1 MSSEMLGRLS
11 PQTGACALENASAGA
26 AAPRVAAGHRWKVLG
41 VGVAANA
48 CFSMIFAG
56 LPSTAVTMRADYHL
70 SNSNLGLVLG
80 CLGLGVALSELP
92 WGLLT
97 DRWGDRRVL
106 LAGLGS
112 LVVWLAMMLVLL
124 VPSQGGAPTVL
135 FLGANLLVV
144 GLLGGS
150 VNGSS
155 GRAIM
160 AWFDEGERGLAM
172 SIRQTAIPL
181 GGGLG
186 ALVLPSLAE
195 GLGFAAV
202 YAVLGVTAAVC
213 SFFTWL
219 WLHEP
224 QSHRAAG
231 TVSPA
236 GKAGAGPLR
245 SVAVWRLAI
254 AIGILCFPQVAVL
267 TFTTVFLHDFAGIGT
282 LITSAALAAVQI
294 GAMVMRVWSGRWTDR
309 HRNRRAYL
317 RFCALLSGI
326 SFAVL
331 ALLVTLSGIAPVG
344 STALAVSLVCMLVFA
359 GISVSS
365 WHGVA
370 YAEIATLA
378 GAQRAGSA
386 LGLANTLV
394 FVGFFL
400 VPLSIP
406 HLLAATSWVGIWMA
420 AAACALVAWPILLKP
435 EPQG

>member
-1 MSSEMLGRLS
+1 MSMDHLP
-11 PQTGACALENASAGA
+11 PQAAACAVADSFTAGPQFA
-26 AAPRVAAGHRWKVLG
+26 ADHRWKVLG

-56 LPSTAVTMRADYHL
+56 LPSTAVAMRSDYHL
-70 SNSNLGLVLG
+70 SNSDLGLVLG

-112 LVVWLAMMLVLL
+112 LVVWLVLMLALL
-124 VPSQGGAPTVL
+124 VPSQAYAPTVS
-135 FLGANLLVV
+135 FLAANLLVV

-160 AWFDEGERGLAM
+160 AWFSEGERGFAM

-186 ALVLPSLAE
+186 ALLLPSLAE
-195 GLGFAAV
+195 AFGFAAV
-202 YAVLGVTAAVC
+202 YSLLAAAAAAC
-213 SFFTWL
+213 TFFTWL

-224 QSHRAAG
+224 QSHRAVKPGLPLAK
-231 TVSPA
+231 PA
-236 GKAGAGPLR
+236 TAPLR
-245 SVAVWRLAI
+245 SVAIWRLAV
-254 AIGILCFPQVAVL
+254 AVGVLCFPQVAVL

-282 LITSAALAAVQI
+282 LVTSAALAAVQI

-326 SFAVL
+326 AFAVL
-331 ALLVTLSGIAPVG
+331 TLLV
-344 STALAVSLVCMLVFA
+344 ALAAPGSAAFAAALVATLVLA

-378 GAQRAGSA
+378 GASRAGSA

-406 HLLAATSWVGIWMA
+406 HLLAATSWAGIWMA
-420 AAACALVAWPILLKP
+420 AAACALIAWPILLKP
-435 EPQG
+435 EPQA

>member
-1 MSSEMLGRLS
+1 MSIDRLS
-11 PQTGACALENASAGA
+11 SQAGA
-26 AAPRVAAGHRWKVLG
+26 GAVADGVTGSPRFAAGHRWKVLG
-41 VGVAANA
+41 IGVAANA

-70 SNSNLGLVLG
+70 SNSDLGLVLG
-80 CLGLGVALSELP
+80 CLGLGVAVSELP

-112 LVVWLAMMLVLL
+112 LAAWLGLMFALL
-124 VPSQGGAPTVL
+124 VPSQADVPSVL
-135 FLGANLLVV
+135 FLAASLLVV

-155 GRAIM
+155 GRAIL
-160 AWFDEGERGLAM
+160 AWFSEGERGFAM

-186 ALVLPSLAE
+186 ALLLPALAE
-195 GLGFAAV
+195 ALGFAAV
-202 YAVLGVTAAVC
+202 YATLAGAAVVC
-213 SFFTWL
+213 TFFTWL

-224 QSHRAAG
+224 RSHRLARAEQ
-231 TVSPA
+231 PA
-236 GKAGAGPLR
+236 NSVATHPLR
-245 SVAVWRLAI
+245 SVAIWRLAT
-254 AIGILCFPQVAVL
+254 AVGILCFPQVAVL

-282 LITSAALAAVQI
+282 LGAGASLAAVQV
-294 GAMVMRVWSGRWTDR
+294 GAMAMRVWSGRWTDR

-317 RFCALLSGI
+317 RFCALSSGI
-326 SFAVL
+326 VFAVL
-331 ALLVTLSGIAPVG
+331 ALLVSFSSFTSAASIA
-344 STALAVSLVCMLVFA
+344 LVVTLVFA
-359 GISVSS
+359 GVSVSS

-378 GAQRAGSA
+378 GAGRAGSA

-406 HLLAATSWVGIWMA
+406 HLLAATSWTGIWVA
-420 AAACALVAWPILLKP
+420 AAACALIAWPILLKS
-435 EPQG
+435 EPRS

>member
-1 MSSEMLGRLS
+1 MSMDHLP
-11 PQTGACALENASAGA
+11 PQAAACAVADSFTAG
-26 AAPRVAAGHRWKVLG
+26 PQFAAGHRWKVLG

-56 LPSTAVTMRADYHL
+56 LPSTAVAMRSDYHL
-70 SNSNLGLVLG
+70 SNSDLGLVLG

-112 LVVWLAMMLVLL
+112 LVVWLVLMLALL
-124 VPSQGGAPTVL
+124 VPSQAYAPTVS
-135 FLGANLLVV
+135 FLAANLLVV

-160 AWFDEGERGLAM
+160 AWFSEGERGFAM

-186 ALVLPSLAE
+186 ALLLPSLAE
-195 GLGFAAV
+195 AFGFAAV
-202 YAVLGVTAAVC
+202 YSLLAAAAAAC
-213 SFFTWL
+213 TFFTWL

-224 QSHRAAG
+224 QSHRAVKPG
-231 TVSPA
+231 LPLEKPA
-236 GKAGAGPLR
+236 TAPLR
-245 SVAVWRLAI
+245 SVAIWRLAV
-254 AIGILCFPQVAVL
+254 AVGFLCFPQVAVL

-282 LITSAALAAVQI
+282 LVTSAALAAVQI

-326 SFAVL
+326 AFAVL
-331 ALLVTLSGIAPVG
+331 TLLV
-344 STALAVSLVCMLVFA
+344 ALAAPGSAAFAAALVATLILA

-378 GAQRAGSA
+378 GASRAGSA

-406 HLLAATSWVGIWMA
+406 HLLAATSWAGIWMA
-420 AAACALVAWPILLKP
+420 AAACALIAWPILLKP
-435 EPQG
+435 EPQA

>member
-1 MSSEMLGRLS
+1 MSMDHLP
-11 PQTGACALENASAGA
+11 PQAAACAVADSFTAGPQFA
-26 AAPRVAAGHRWKVLG
+26 ADHRWKVLG

-56 LPSTAVTMRADYHL
+56 LPSTAVAMRSDYHL
-70 SNSNLGLVLG
+70 SNSDLGLVLG

-112 LVVWLAMMLVLL
+112 LVVWLVLMLALL
-124 VPSQGGAPTVL
+124 VPSQAYAPTVS
-135 FLGANLLVV
+135 FLAANLLVV

-160 AWFDEGERGLAM
+160 AWFSEGERGFAM

-186 ALVLPSLAE
+186 ALLLPSLAE
-195 GLGFAAV
+195 AFGFAAV
-202 YAVLGVTAAVC
+202 YSLLAAAAAAC
-213 SFFTWL
+213 TFFTWL

-224 QSHRAAG
+224 QSHRAVKPGIPLAK
-231 TVSPA
+231 PA
-236 GKAGAGPLR
+236 TAPLR
-245 SVAVWRLAI
+245 SVAIWRLAV
-254 AIGILCFPQVAVL
+254 AVGVLCFPQVAVL

-282 LITSAALAAVQI
+282 LVTSAALAAVQI

-326 SFAVL
+326 AFAVL
-331 ALLVTLSGIAPVG
+331 TLLV
-344 STALAVSLVCMLVFA
+344 ALAAPGSAAFAAALVATLVLA

-378 GAQRAGSA
+378 GASRAGSA

-406 HLLAATSWVGIWMA
+406 HLLAATSWAGIWMA
-420 AAACALVAWPILLKP
+420 AAACALIAWPILLKP
-435 EPQG
+435 EPQA

>member
-1 MSSEMLGRLS
+1 MSVHRFPS
-11 PQTGACALENASAGA
+11 PAGSCAVADEFTA
-26 AAPRVAAGHRWKVLG
+26 ATPPRFAAGHRWKVLG

-56 LPSTAVTMRADYHL
+56 LPSTAVAMRADYHL
-70 SNSNLGLVLG
+70 SNPDLGLVLG
-80 CLGLGVALSELP
+80 CLGLGVAISELP

-112 LVVWLAMMLVLL
+112 LVVWLGLMLALL
-124 VPSQGGAPTVL
+124 VPSHGYTPSVL
-135 FLGANLLVV
+135 FLAANLLVV

-160 AWFDEGERGLAM
+160 AWFGEGERGFAM

-186 ALVLPSLAE
+186 ALLLPSLAE

-202 YAVLGVTAAVC
+202 YALLAVTAAAC
-213 SFFTWL
+213 TFFTWL

-224 QSHRAAG
+224 LSHRAAQPVFPV
-231 TVSPA
+231 TAPA
-236 GKAGAGPLR
+236 PLR
-245 SVAVWRLAI
+245 SIAIWRLAV
-254 AIGILCFPQVAVL
+254 AVGILCFPQVAVL
-267 TFTTVFLHDFAGIGT
+267 TLTTVFLHDFAGIGT
-282 LITSAALAAVQI
+282 LLTSAALATVQI

-317 RFCALLSGI
+317 RFCAL
-326 SFAVL
+326 V
-331 ALLVTLSGIAPVG
+331 SGIAFASLTLLVALAAPG
-344 STALAVSLVCMLVFA
+344 STAFAIALVVTLAFA

-378 GAQRAGSA
+378 GASRAGSA

-406 HLLAATSWVGIWMA
+406 HLLAATSSTGIWMA
-420 AAACALVAWPILLKP
+420 ATACALVAWPILLKP
-435 EPQG
+435 EPRA

>member
-1 MSSEMLGRLS
+1 MSMDHLP
-11 PQTGACALENASAGA
+11 PQAAACAVADSFTAG
-26 AAPRVAAGHRWKVLG
+26 PQFAAGHRWKVLG

-56 LPSTAVTMRADYHL
+56 LPSTAVAMRSDYHL
-70 SNSNLGLVLG
+70 SNSDLGLVLG

-112 LVVWLAMMLVLL
+112 LVVWLVLMLALL
-124 VPSQGGAPTVL
+124 VPSQAYAPTVS
-135 FLGANLLVV
+135 FLAANLLVV

-160 AWFDEGERGLAM
+160 AWFSEGERGFAM

-186 ALVLPSLAE
+186 ALLLPSLAE
-195 GLGFAAV
+195 AFGFAAV
-202 YAVLGVTAAVC
+202 YSLLAAAAAAC

-224 QSHRAAG
+224 QSHRAVKPGLPLAK
-231 TVSPA
+231 PA
-236 GKAGAGPLR
+236 TAPLR
-245 SVAVWRLAI
+245 SVAIWRLAV
-254 AIGILCFPQVAVL
+254 AVGVLCFPQVAVL

-282 LITSAALAAVQI
+282 LVTSAALAAVQI

-326 SFAVL
+326 AFAVL
-331 ALLVTLSGIAPVG
+331 TLLV
-344 STALAVSLVCMLVFA
+344 ALAAPGSAAFAAALVATLVLA

-378 GAQRAGSA
+378 GASRAGSA

-406 HLLAATSWVGIWMA
+406 HLLAATSWAGIWMA
-420 AAACALVAWPILLKP
+420 AAACALIAWPILLKP
-435 EPQG
+435 EPQA

>member
-1 MSSEMLGRLS
+1 MSMDHLP
-11 PQTGACALENASAGA
+11 PQAAACAVADSFTAG
-26 AAPRVAAGHRWKVLG
+26 PQFAAGHRWKVLG

-56 LPSTAVTMRADYHL
+56 LPSTAVAMRSDYHL
-70 SNSNLGLVLG
+70 SNSDLGLVLG

-112 LVVWLAMMLVLL
+112 LVVWLVLMLALL
-124 VPSQGGAPTVL
+124 VPSQAYAPTVS
-135 FLGANLLVV
+135 FLAANLLVV

-160 AWFDEGERGLAM
+160 AWFSEGERGFAM

-186 ALVLPSLAE
+186 ALLLPSLAE
-195 GLGFAAV
+195 ALGFAAV
-202 YAVLGVTAAVC
+202 YSLLAAAAAAC
-213 SFFTWL
+213 TFFTWL

-224 QSHRAAG
+224 QSHRAVKPGLPLAK
-231 TVSPA
+231 PA
-236 GKAGAGPLR
+236 TAPLR
-245 SVAVWRLAI
+245 SVAIWRLAV
-254 AIGILCFPQVAVL
+254 AVGVLCFPQVAVL

-282 LITSAALAAVQI
+282 LVTSASLAAVQL

-326 SFAVL
+326 AFAVL
-331 ALLVTLSGIAPVG
+331 ALLVVLSGLASV
-344 STALAVSLVCMLVFA
+344 SSMALAVALVATLVFA

-378 GAQRAGSA
+378 GANRAGSA

-406 HLLAATSWVGIWMA
+406 HLLAATSWAGIWMA
-420 AAACALVAWPILLKP
+420 AAACALIAWPILLKP
-435 EPQG
+435 EPQA

>member
-1 MSSEMLGRLS
+1 MSMDHLP
-11 PQTGACALENASAGA
+11 PQAAACAVADSFTAGPQFA
-26 AAPRVAAGHRWKVLG
+26 ADHRWKVLG

-56 LPSTAVTMRADYHL
+56 LPSTAVAMRSDYHL
-70 SNSNLGLVLG
+70 SNSDLGLVLG

-112 LVVWLAMMLVLL
+112 LVVWLVLMLALL
-124 VPSQGGAPTVL
+124 VPSQAYAPTVS
-135 FLGANLLVV
+135 FLAANLLVV

-160 AWFDEGERGLAM
+160 AWFSEGERGFAM

-186 ALVLPSLAE
+186 ALLLPSLAE
-195 GLGFAAV
+195 AFGFAAV
-202 YAVLGVTAAVC
+202 YSLLAAAAAAC
-213 SFFTWL
+213 TFFTWL

-224 QSHRAAG
+224 QSHRAVKPGLPLAK
-231 TVSPA
+231 PA
-236 GKAGAGPLR
+236 TAPLR
-245 SVAVWRLAI
+245 SVAIWRLAV
-254 AIGILCFPQVAVL
+254 AVGVLCFPQVAVL

-282 LITSAALAAVQI
+282 LVTSAALAAVQI

-326 SFAVL
+326 AFSVL
-331 ALLVTLSGIAPVG
+331 TLLV
-344 STALAVSLVCMLVFA
+344 ALAAPGSAAFAAALVATLVLA

-378 GAQRAGSA
+378 GASRAGSA

-406 HLLAATSWVGIWMA
+406 HLLAATSWAGIWMA
-420 AAACALVAWPILLKP
+420 AAACALIAWPILLKP
-435 EPQG
+435 EPQA

>member
-1 MSSEMLGRLS
+1 MDHLP
-11 PQTGACALENASAGA
+11 PQAAACAVADSFTAG
-26 AAPRVAAGHRWKVLG
+26 PQFAAGHRWKVLG

-56 LPSTAVTMRADYHL
+56 LPSTAVAMRSDYHL
-70 SNSNLGLVLG
+70 SNSDLGLVLG

-112 LVVWLAMMLVLL
+112 LVVWLVLMLALL
-124 VPSQGGAPTVL
+124 VPSQAYAPTVS
-135 FLGANLLVV
+135 FLAANLLVV

-160 AWFDEGERGLAM
+160 AWFSEGERGFAM

-186 ALVLPSLAE
+186 ALLLPSLAE
-195 GLGFAAV
+195 AFGFAAV
-202 YAVLGVTAAVC
+202 YSLLAAAAAAC
-213 SFFTWL
+213 TFFTWL

-224 QSHRAAG
+224 QSHRAVKPGIPLAK
-231 TVSPA
+231 PA
-236 GKAGAGPLR
+236 TAPLR
-245 SVAVWRLAI
+245 SVAIWRLAV
-254 AIGILCFPQVAVL
+254 AVGVLCFPQVAVL

-282 LITSAALAAVQI
+282 LVTSAALAAVQI

-326 SFAVL
+326 AFAVL
-331 ALLVTLSGIAPVG
+331 TLLV
-344 STALAVSLVCMLVFA
+344 ALAAPGSAAFAAALVATLVLA

-378 GAQRAGSA
+378 GASRAGSA

-406 HLLAATSWVGIWMA
+406 HLLAATSWAGIWMA
-420 AAACALVAWPILLKP
+420 AAACALIAWPILLKP
-435 EPQG
+435 EPQA

>member
-1 MSSEMLGRLS
+1 MSMDHLP
-11 PQTGACALENASAGA
+11 PQAAACAVADSFTAG
-26 AAPRVAAGHRWKVLG
+26 PQFAAGHRWKVLG

-56 LPSTAVTMRADYHL
+56 LPSTALAMRSDYHL
-70 SNSNLGLVLG
+70 SNSDLGLVLG

-112 LVVWLAMMLVLL
+112 LVVWLVLMLALL
-124 VPSQGGAPTVL
+124 VPSQAYAPTVS
-135 FLGANLLVV
+135 FLAANLLVV

-160 AWFDEGERGLAM
+160 AWFSEGERGFAM

-186 ALVLPSLAE
+186 ALLLPSLAE
-195 GLGFAAV
+195 TFGFAAV
-202 YAVLGVTAAVC
+202 YSLLAAAAAAC
-213 SFFTWL
+213 TFFTWL

-224 QSHRAAG
+224 QSHRAVKPGMPLAK
-231 TVSPA
+231 PA
-236 GKAGAGPLR
+236 TAPLR
-245 SVAVWRLAI
+245 SVAIWRLAV
-254 AIGILCFPQVAVL
+254 AVGVLCFPQVAVL

-282 LITSAALAAVQI
+282 LVTSAALAAVQI

-326 SFAVL
+326 AFAVL
-331 ALLVTLSGIAPVG
+331 TLLVAFAAPG
-344 STALAVSLVCMLVFA
+344 SAAFAAALVAALVLA

-378 GAQRAGSA
+378 GASRAGSA

-406 HLLAATSWVGIWMA
+406 HLLAATSWAGIWMA
-420 AAACALVAWPILLKP
+420 AAACALIAWPILLKP
-435 EPQG
+435 EPQA

>member
-1 MSSEMLGRLS
+1 MSMDHLP
-11 PQTGACALENASAGA
+11 PQAAACAVADSFTAG
-26 AAPRVAAGHRWKVLG
+26 PQFAAGHRWKVLG

-56 LPSTAVTMRADYHL
+56 LPSTAVAMRSDYHL
-70 SNSNLGLVLG
+70 SNSDLGLVLG

-112 LVVWLAMMLVLL
+112 LVVWLVLMLALL
-124 VPSQGGAPTVL
+124 VPSQAYAPTVS
-135 FLGANLLVV
+135 FLAANLLVV

-160 AWFDEGERGLAM
+160 AWFSEGERGFAM

-186 ALVLPSLAE
+186 ALLLPSLAE
-195 GLGFAAV
+195 AFGFAAV
-202 YAVLGVTAAVC
+202 YSLLAAAAAAC
-213 SFFTWL
+213 TFFTWL

-224 QSHRAAG
+224 QSHRAVKPGIPLAK
-231 TVSPA
+231 PA
-236 GKAGAGPLR
+236 TAPLR
-245 SVAVWRLAI
+245 SVAIWRLAV
-254 AIGILCFPQVAVL
+254 AVGVLCFPQVAVL

-282 LITSAALAAVQI
+282 LVTSAALAAVQI

-326 SFAVL
+326 AFAVL
-331 ALLVTLSGIAPVG
+331 TLLV
-344 STALAVSLVCMLVFA
+344 ALAAPGSAAFAAALVAALVLA

-378 GAQRAGSA
+378 GASRAGSA

-406 HLLAATSWVGIWMA
+406 HLLAATSWAGIWMA
-420 AAACALVAWPILLKP
+420 AAACALIAWPILLKP
-435 EPQG
+435 EPQA

>member
-1 MSSEMLGRLS
+1 MSMDHLP
-11 PQTGACALENASAGA
+11 PQAAACAVADSFTAG
-26 AAPRVAAGHRWKVLG
+26 PQFAAGHRWKVLG

-56 LPSTAVTMRADYHL
+56 LPSTAVAMRSDYHL
-70 SNSNLGLVLG
+70 SNSDLGLVLG

-112 LVVWLAMMLVLL
+112 LVVWLVLMLALL
-124 VPSQGGAPTVL
+124 VPSQAYAPTVS
-135 FLGANLLVV
+135 FLAANLLVV

-160 AWFDEGERGLAM
+160 AWFSEGERGFAM

-186 ALVLPSLAE
+186 ALLLPSLAE
-195 GLGFAAV
+195 TFGFAAV
-202 YAVLGVTAAVC
+202 YSLLAAAAAAC
-213 SFFTWL
+213 TFFTWL

-224 QSHRAAG
+224 QSHRAVKPGIPLAK
-231 TVSPA
+231 PA
-236 GKAGAGPLR
+236 TAPLR
-245 SVAVWRLAI
+245 SVAIWRLAV
-254 AIGILCFPQVAVL
+254 AVGVLCFPQVAVL

-282 LITSAALAAVQI
+282 LVTSAALAAVQI

-326 SFAVL
+326 AFAVL
-331 ALLVTLSGIAPVG
+331 TLLVAFAAPG
-344 STALAVSLVCMLVFA
+344 SAAFAAALVAALVLA

-378 GAQRAGSA
+378 GASRAGSA

-406 HLLAATSWVGIWMA
+406 HLLAATSWAGIWMA
-420 AAACALVAWPILLKP
+420 AAACALIAWPILLKP
-435 EPQG
+435 EPQA

>member
-1 MSSEMLGRLS
+1 MPEMSMDHLP
-11 PQTGACALENASAGA
+11 PQAVACAVADSFTAG
-26 AAPRVAAGHRWKVLG
+26 PQFAAGHRWKVLG

-56 LPSTAVTMRADYHL
+56 LPSTAVAMRSDYHL
-70 SNSNLGLVLG
+70 SNSDLGLVLG

-112 LVVWLAMMLVLL
+112 LVVWLVLMLALL
-124 VPSQGGAPTVL
+124 VPSQAYAPTVS
-135 FLGANLLVV
+135 FLAANLLVV

-160 AWFDEGERGLAM
+160 AWFSEGERGFAM

-186 ALVLPSLAE
+186 ALLLPSLAE
-195 GLGFAAV
+195 AFGFAAV
-202 YAVLGVTAAVC
+202 YSLLAAAAAAC
-213 SFFTWL
+213 TFFTWL

-224 QSHRAAG
+224 QSHRAVKPGLPLAK
-231 TVSPA
+231 PA
-236 GKAGAGPLR
+236 TAPLR
-245 SVAVWRLAI
+245 SVAIWRLAV
-254 AIGILCFPQVAVL
+254 AVGVLCFPQVAVL

-282 LITSAALAAVQI
+282 LVTSAALATVQI

-326 SFAVL
+326 AFAVL
-331 ALLVTLSGIAPVG
+331 TLLV
-344 STALAVSLVCMLVFA
+344 ALAAPGSAAFAAALVATLVLA

-378 GAQRAGSA
+378 GASRAGSA

-406 HLLAATSWVGIWMA
+406 HLLAATSWAGIWMA
-420 AAACALVAWPILLKP
+420 AAACALIAWPILLKP
-435 EPQG
+435 EPQA

>member
-1 MSSEMLGRLS
+1 MSMDHLP
-11 PQTGACALENASAGA
+11 PQAAACAVADSFTAG
-26 AAPRVAAGHRWKVLG
+26 PQFAAGHRWKVLG

-56 LPSTAVTMRADYHL
+56 LPSTAVAMRSDYHL
-70 SNSNLGLVLG
+70 SNSDLGLVLG

-112 LVVWLAMMLVLL
+112 LVVWLVLMLALL
-124 VPSQGGAPTVL
+124 VPSQAYAPTVS
-135 FLGANLLVV
+135 FLAANLLVV

-160 AWFDEGERGLAM
+160 AWFSEGERGFAM

-186 ALVLPSLAE
+186 ALLLPSLAE
-195 GLGFAAV
+195 AFGFAAV
-202 YAVLGVTAAVC
+202 YSLLAAAAAAC
-213 SFFTWL
+213 TFFTWL

-224 QSHRAAG
+224 QSHRAVKPGIPLAK
-231 TVSPA
+231 PA
-236 GKAGAGPLR
+236 TAPLR
-245 SVAVWRLAI
+245 SVAIWRLAV
-254 AIGILCFPQVAVL
+254 AVGVLCFPQVAVL

-282 LITSAALAAVQI
+282 LVTSAALAAVQI

-326 SFAVL
+326 AFAVL
-331 ALLVTLSGIAPVG
+331 TLLV
-344 STALAVSLVCMLVFA
+344 ALAAPGSAAFAAALVATLVLA

-378 GAQRAGSA
+378 GASRAGSA

-406 HLLAATSWVGIWMA
+406 HLLAATSWAGIWMA
-420 AAACALVAWPILLKP
+420 AAACALIAWPILLKP
-435 EPQG
+435 EPQA

>member
-1 MSSEMLGRLS
+1 MDHLP
-11 PQTGACALENASAGA
+11 PQAAACAVADSFTAG
-26 AAPRVAAGHRWKVLG
+26 PQFAAGHRWKVLG

-56 LPSTAVTMRADYHL
+56 LPSTAVAMRSDYHL
-70 SNSNLGLVLG
+70 SNSDLGLVLG

-112 LVVWLAMMLVLL
+112 LVVWLVLMLALL
-124 VPSQGGAPTVL
+124 VPSQAYAPTVS
-135 FLGANLLVV
+135 FLAANLLVV

-160 AWFDEGERGLAM
+160 AWFSEGERGFAM

-186 ALVLPSLAE
+186 ALLLPSLAE
-195 GLGFAAV
+195 AFGFAAV
-202 YAVLGVTAAVC
+202 YSLLAAAAAAC
-213 SFFTWL
+213 TFFTWL

-224 QSHRAAG
+224 QSHRAVKPG
-231 TVSPA
+231 LPLEKPA
-236 GKAGAGPLR
+236 TAPLR
-245 SVAVWRLAI
+245 SVAIWRLAV
-254 AIGILCFPQVAVL
+254 AVGFLCFPQVAVL

-282 LITSAALAAVQI
+282 LVTSAALAAVQI

-326 SFAVL
+326 AFAVL
-331 ALLVTLSGIAPVG
+331 TLLV
-344 STALAVSLVCMLVFA
+344 ALAAPGSAAFAAALVATLILA

-378 GAQRAGSA
+378 GASRAGSA

-406 HLLAATSWVGIWMA
+406 HLLAATSWAGIWMA
-420 AAACALVAWPILLKP
+420 AAACALIAWPILLKP
-435 EPQG
+435 EPQA

>member
-1 MSSEMLGRLS
+1 MSMDHLP
-11 PQTGACALENASAGA
+11 PQAAACAVADSFTAG
-26 AAPRVAAGHRWKVLG
+26 PQFAAGHRWKVLG

-56 LPSTAVTMRADYHL
+56 LPSTAVAMRSDYHL
-70 SNSNLGLVLG
+70 SNSDLGLVLG

-112 LVVWLAMMLVLL
+112 LVVWLVLMLALL
-124 VPSQGGAPTVL
+124 VPSQAYAPTVS
-135 FLGANLLVV
+135 FLAANLLVV

-160 AWFDEGERGLAM
+160 AWFSEGERGFAM

-186 ALVLPSLAE
+186 ALLLPSLAE
-195 GLGFAAV
+195 AFGFAAV
-202 YAVLGVTAAVC
+202 YSLLAAAAAAC
-213 SFFTWL
+213 TFFTWL

-224 QSHRAAG
+224 QSHRAVKPG
-231 TVSPA
+231 LPPA
-236 GKAGAGPLR
+236 KPATTPLR
-245 SVAVWRLAI
+245 SVAIWRLAV
-254 AIGILCFPQVAVL
+254 AVGFLCFPQVAVL

-282 LITSAALAAVQI
+282 LVTSAALAAVQI

-326 SFAVL
+326 AFAVL
-331 ALLVTLSGIAPVG
+331 TLLV
-344 STALAVSLVCMLVFA
+344 ALAAPGSAAFAAALVATLVLA

-378 GAQRAGSA
+378 GASRAGSA

-406 HLLAATSWVGIWMA
+406 HLLAATSWAGIWMA
-420 AAACALVAWPILLKP
+420 AAACALIAWPILLKP
-435 EPQG
+435 EPQA

>member
-1 MSSEMLGRLS
+1 MSIDHLS
-11 PQTGACALENASAGA
+11 PQAGACAVADSLTTG
-26 AAPRVAAGHRWKVLG
+26 PQFAAGHRWKVLG

-56 LPSTAVTMRADYHL
+56 LPSTAVAMRSDYHL
-70 SNSNLGLVLG
+70 SNSDLGLVLG
-80 CLGLGVALSELP
+80 CLGLGVAFSELP

-112 LVVWLAMMLVLL
+112 LVVWLVLMLTWL
-124 VPSQGGAPTVL
+124 VPSQAYAPTVP
-135 FLGANLLVV
+135 FLAANLLVV

-160 AWFDEGERGLAM
+160 AWFSEGERGFAM

-186 ALVLPSLAE
+186 ALLLPSLAE
-195 GLGFAAV
+195 ALGFAAV
-202 YAVLGVTAAVC
+202 YAVLAVAAAVC
-213 SFFTWL
+213 TFFAWL

-224 QSHRAAG
+224 QSHRAAK
-231 TVSPA
+231 PA
-236 GKAGAGPLR
+236 LPSAKVATAPLR
-245 SVAVWRLAI
+245 SVAIWRLAM
-254 AIGILCFPQVAVL
+254 AVGVLCFPQVAVL

-282 LITSAALAAVQI
+282 LVTSASLAAVQI

-326 SFAVL
+326 AFAVL
-331 ALLVTLSGIAPVG
+331 ALLVMLSGLASV
-344 STALAVSLVCMLVFA
+344 SSMALAAALVATLVFA

-378 GAQRAGSA
+378 GADHAGSA

-394 FVGFFL
+394 FIGFFL

-406 HLLAATSWVGIWMA
+406 HLLAATSWAGIWMA

-435 EPQG
+435 EARA

>member
-1 MSSEMLGRLS
+1 MSIDRLS
-11 PQTGACALENASAGA
+11 PQTGLCEGAENSAGDTGQ
-26 AAPRVAAGHRWKVLG
+26 RFAAGHRWKVLG

-48 CFSMIFAG
+48 CFSTIFSG
-56 LPSTAVTMRADYHL
+56 LPSTAVAMRADYHL
-70 SNSNLGLVLG
+70 SNSDLGLVLG
-80 CLGLGVALSELP
+80 CLGLGVAVSELP

-106 LAGLGS
+106 LAGLSS
-112 LVVWLAMMLVLL
+112 LMVWLALMFALL
-124 VPSQGGAPTVL
+124 VPSQAHVPTVV
-135 FLGANLLVV
+135 FLAANLLVV

-160 AWFDEGERGLAM
+160 AWFGEGERGFAM

-195 GLGFAAV
+195 SLDFAAV
-202 YAVLGVTAAVC
+202 YAVLAAGAAVC
-213 SFFTWL
+213 AFFTWL

-224 QSHRAAG
+224 QSSYRSAKPKSDLAAK
-231 TVSPA
+231 VMS
-236 GKAGAGPLR
+236 GPLR
-245 SVAVWRLAI
+245 SVEIWRLAT

-267 TFTTVFLHDFAGIGT
+267 TFTTVFLHDFAGAGT
-282 LITSAALAAVQI
+282 LVISASLASIQV

-317 RFCALLSGI
+317 RFCALLSGMA
-326 SFAVL
+326 FAVL
-331 ALLVTLSGIAPVG
+331 ALLVLLSPLVLTGGTMLSV
-344 STALAVSLVCMLVFA
+344 ALVIVLVFA
-359 GISVSS
+359 GICVSS

-378 GAQRAGSA
+378 GASRAGSA

-406 HLLAATSWVGIWMA
+406 HLLAATSWAGIWMA
-420 AAACALVAWPILLKP
+420 AAACALIAWPILLKP
-435 EPQG
+435 QPQG

>member
-1 MSSEMLGRLS
+1 MSMDHLP
-11 PQTGACALENASAGA
+11 PQAAACAVADSFTAG
-26 AAPRVAAGHRWKVLG
+26 PQFAAGHRWKVLG

-56 LPSTAVTMRADYHL
+56 LPSTAVAMRSDYHL
-70 SNSNLGLVLG
+70 SNSDLGLVLG

-112 LVVWLAMMLVLL
+112 LVVWLVLMLALL
-124 VPSQGGAPTVL
+124 VPSQAYAPTGS
-135 FLGANLLVV
+135 FLAANLLVV

-160 AWFDEGERGLAM
+160 AWFSEGERGFAM

-186 ALVLPSLAE
+186 ALLLPSLAE
-195 GLGFAAV
+195 AFGFAAV
-202 YAVLGVTAAVC
+202 YSLLAAAAAAC
-213 SFFTWL
+213 TFFTWL

-224 QSHRAAG
+224 QSHRAVKPGLPLAK
-231 TVSPA
+231 PA
-236 GKAGAGPLR
+236 TAPLR
-245 SVAVWRLAI
+245 SVAIWRLAV
-254 AIGILCFPQVAVL
+254 AVGVLCFPQVAVL

-282 LITSAALAAVQI
+282 LVTSAALAAVQI

-326 SFAVL
+326 AFAVL
-331 ALLVTLSGIAPVG
+331 TLLV
-344 STALAVSLVCMLVFA
+344 ALAAPGSAAFAAALVAALVLA

-378 GAQRAGSA
+378 GASRAGSA

-406 HLLAATSWVGIWMA
+406 HLLAATSWAGIWMA
-420 AAACALVAWPILLKP
+420 AAACALIAWPILLKP
-435 EPQG
+435 EPQA

>member
-1 MSSEMLGRLS
+1 MSPEMSVHRLS
-11 PQTGACALENASAGA
+11 SPAGACAVADEFTA
-26 AAPRVAAGHRWKVLG
+26 AAPRFAAGHRWKVLG

-56 LPSTAVTMRADYHL
+56 LPSTAVAMRTDYHL
-70 SNSNLGLVLG
+70 SNPDLGLVLG
-80 CLGLGVALSELP
+80 CLGLGVAISELP

-112 LVVWLAMMLVLL
+112 LVVWLGLMLAFL
-124 VPSQGGAPTVL
+124 VPSQANAPTVP
-135 FLGANLLVV
+135 FVAANLLVL

-160 AWFDEGERGLAM
+160 AWFGEGERGFAM

-186 ALVLPSLAE
+186 ALLLPSLAE
-195 GLGFAAV
+195 SLGFAAV
-202 YAVLGVTAAVC
+202 YALLAVTAAVC
-213 SFFTWL
+213 TFFTWL

-224 QSHRAAG
+224 LSHRMAQSVLP
-231 TVSPA
+231 VSAPA
-236 GKAGAGPLR
+236 PLR
-245 SVAVWRLAI
+245 SIAIWRLAV
-254 AIGILCFPQVAVL
+254 AVGILCFPQVAVL

-282 LITSAALAAVQI
+282 LVTSAALAAVQI

-326 SFAVL
+326 AFAVL
-331 ALLVTLSGIAPVG
+331 TLLV
-344 STALAVSLVCMLVFA
+344 ALATPGSAAFAAALVATLVFA

-378 GAQRAGSA
+378 GASRAGSA

-406 HLLAATSWVGIWMA
+406 HLLAATSWTGIWMA
-420 AAACALVAWPILLKP
+420 ATACALVAWPILLKP
-435 EPQG
+435 EPRV